1 MERNQIRQPAPAG
14 MSPPGHVLKSL
25 RRVDETLD
33 CHYLGDGRWIV
44 GSVRPNRLRRQMA
57 VNKLDG
63 YRQTGVE
70 NPQKAQLAVLSL
82 DGFSPIA
89 AYEHDAGQI
98 HSVWGRMVHDVRK
111 RDWIFRHR
119 ADEEFEAA
127 MNASSARLHGQNRP
141 TLDEIEDAIHQEY
154 PYLFRGRTHPYV
166 GV

>member
-1 MERNQIRQPAPAG
+1 MERNQIRQTAPAG
-14 MSPPGHVLKSL
+14 MTPPGHVLKSL

-33 CHYLGDGRWIV
+33 CHYLGDGRWVV
-44 GSVRPNRLRRQMA
+44 GSVKPNRLRRRMA

-63 YRQTGVE
+63 YRKNGVD
-70 NPQKAQLAVLSL
+70 NPQKAQLAVLGL
-82 DGFSPIA
+82 DGFAPIA
-89 AYEHDAGQI
+89 AFHQTPGQA
-98 HSVWGRMVHDVRK
+98 HAMWGRLIHDIRR

-119 ADEEFEAA
+119 GDKEFERALD
-127 MNASSARLHGQNRP
+127 ASSGRIHGANQP